1 MQHIHLIGIG
11 GTGISAIAVVLLEQ
25 GYQVTG
31 SDIADSTYFR
41 EVTRRGAKT
50 VLGQD
55 PSLATQADVI
65 VRSSAI
71 KDDDPEV
78 RAA

>member
-31 SDIADSTYFR
+31 SDIADSAYF
-41 EVTRRGAKT
+41 E
-50 VLGQD
+50 
-55 PSLATQADVI
+55 
-65 VRSSAI
+65 RS
-71 KDDDPEV
+71 PEE
-78 RAA
+78 ALKQFSGMIHH

>member
-31 SDIADSTYFR
+31 SDIADSAYFR

-50 VLGQD
+50 VLGH
-55 PSLATQADVI
+55 
-65 VRSSAI
+65 
-71 KDDDPEV
+71 
-78 RAA
+78 